1 MHVYYSR
8 ALSACLLLK
17 GPKCCAWT
25 LEGSPCYKGGTVV
38 QFAQVRLVAL
48 IVSSIVKGCQV
59 LNSIMM
65 RSLDFVDLLSMCR
78 S

>member
-1 MHVYYSR
+1 M
-8 ALSACLLLK
+8 
-17 GPKCCAWT
+17 
-25 LEGSPCYKGGTVV
+25 

-59 LNSIMM
+59 LNSKMM